1 MVRLRAHFMAVK
13 DAPTPESDIT
23 ASPTGFAAPVTPWAG
38 AKRSLPPRV
47 AAETARVR
55 AQPGTASGAAT
66 HAAPLPRRPKGRL
79 FVGTLLVSVMGLLG
93 YLVWNALLRYEAYG
107 VVEGRIV
114 KIASPFDG
122 VVRAVYVRDGDS
134 VEQNQVLATVENIDA
149 RQQLAR
155 LQDELKVV
163 QAEVASELSQLQLK
177 SVLQDDRRLKA
188 LAEYYELWGTLLHE
202 QSRLEEATVSLRR
215 VEKLRRHD
223 AAVSTA
229 ELESAKFSHEG
240 QKAKVA
246 KLIEAVEKL
255 KTRTEISD
263 AEKQALEAQLKP
275 KLVRIESIRNEL
287 SRVAERI
294 ELGTI
299 RASVAGRV
307 VRTHRFAGEYAEM
320 SHVLVEVVEA
330 GSLRVVLYVPQTH
343 AELHAVGDGL
353 EMEIPTNGS
362 TLAGSVI
369 RLAEQVSAAPDSLAR
384 YYRSRQALVPVH
396 VQPAPAEE
404 GRLPLLL
411 GSEVRLP
418 ASVASLRRSLT
429 P

>member
-1 MVRLRAHFMAVK
+1 MAVK
-13 DAPTPESDIT
+13 DVSPPDSETPP
-23 ASPTGFAAPVTPWAG
+23 SPAGFTGSAAPWAG

-55 AQPGTASGAAT
+55 AQAGTASGSAT
-66 HAAPLPRRPKGRL
+66 LAAPLPRRPKGRM
-79 FVGTLLVSVMGLLG
+79 FVGSLLLSVVGLLG
-93 YLVWNALLRYEAYG
+93 YLVWNSLMRYEAYG

-122 VVRAVYVRDGDS
+122 VVRAVYVREGDS

-155 LQDELKVV
+155 LQDELKIV

-202 QSRLEEATVSLRR
+202 QSRLEEANVSLRR
-215 VEKLRRHD
+215 VEKLRHD

-229 ELESAKFSHEG
+229 ELETAKFTYEG
-240 QKAKVA
+240 QRSKVA
-246 KLIEAVEKL
+246 KLIEAVDKL

-263 AEKQALEAQLKP
+263 TEKQALEAQLKP
-275 KLVRIESIRNEL
+275 KLVKIDSLRNEL
-287 SRVAERI
+287 ARVTERI
-294 ELGTI
+294 ELGKI
-299 RASVAGRV
+299 RSSVAGRV
-307 VRTHRFAGEYAEM
+307 VRTHRFTGEYAET

-343 AELHAVGDGL
+343 AELHAVGDSL
-353 EMEIPTNGS
+353 EIDVPTQGT
-362 TLAGSVI
+362 TLAGSVV
-369 RLAEQVSAAPDSLAR
+369 RLAEQVSAAPESLAR
-384 YYRSRQALVPVH
+384 YYRSRQALVPVV
-396 VQPAPAEE
+396 VQPVPADE

-418 ASVASLRRSLT
+418 ANLASLKRSLA

>member
-1 MVRLRAHFMAVK
+1 MAVK
-13 DAPTPESDIT
+13 DIPPPDSEAAEGPAGFT
-23 ASPTGFAAPVTPWAG
+23 AAAAPWAG

-66 HAAPLPRRPKGRL
+66 HAGPLPRRPKGRL
-79 FVGTLLVSVMGLLG
+79 FVGTLLISVVGLLG

-122 VVRAVYVRDGDS
+122 VVRAVYVRDGDT

-155 LQDELKVV
+155 LQDELKVA
-163 QAEVASELSQLQLK
+163 QAEVAGELSQLQLK

-202 QSRLEEATVSLRR
+202 QSQLEEANVSLRR
-215 VEKLRRHD
+215 VEKLRHD

-229 ELESAKFSHEG
+229 ELETARFGYEG

-263 AEKQALEAQLKP
+263 TEKQALEAQLKP
-275 KLVRIESIRNEL
+275 KLVRIESLRNEL
-287 SRVAERI
+287 ARVTERI
-294 ELGTI
+294 ELGKI

-307 VRTHRFAGEYAEM
+307 VRTHRFAGEYAES
-320 SHVLVEVVEA
+320 SHVLVEIVEA
-330 GSLRVVLYVPQTH
+330 GSLRVLLYVPQTH
-343 AELHAVGDGL
+343 AELHAVGDTL
-353 EMEIPTNGS
+353 EMVVPTHGT
-362 TLAGSVI
+362 TLAGTVV

-384 YYRSRQALVPVH
+384 YYRSRQALVSVL

-418 ASVASLRRSLT
+418 ASLSSLRRSLT